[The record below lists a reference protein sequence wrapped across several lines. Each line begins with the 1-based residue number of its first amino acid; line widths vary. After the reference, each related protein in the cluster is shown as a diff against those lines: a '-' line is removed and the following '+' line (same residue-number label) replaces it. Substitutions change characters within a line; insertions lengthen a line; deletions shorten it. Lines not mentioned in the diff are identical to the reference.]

1 MRRLARL
8 GWTTLSGS
16 CSKQVAAAEEAAGAL
31 LGRNATRGVASTGLA
46 ATEETASKG
55 AAAAVMFVPSAVCAC
70 LAYWQYER
78 MRWKEE
84 LIATRERVATS
95 EPVDI
100 FSLEQP
106 ADYDKVSVTGRFLHE
121 YSLYVGPRP
130 RSIPGQGIRP
140 GYLLITPMVAA
151 DRKGV
156 VLVNRGWVPAEWKAD
171 AQAQAA
177 KTIQEREAR
186 EAAAKA
192 EKDKAASATVAAGSG
207 KGGGWF
213 GRGKEAAKPAPAA
226 VVAPA
231 KPEPVTVLGVIQPDE
246 EPNQFM
252 PANAPDSDE
261 FHYIQ
266 REQMART
273 LGLPADTPLV
283 LVVTSDASA
292 AVPVQQRSPLEQ
304 SRAAALGG
312 PEDAAAASYPA
323 PKHVGDLVRFTTMP
337 SDHRNYALI
346 WATLCVV
353 LAAMGRTAVTKP
365 LRGPRIVDYQADA
378 RAAWGKSHNAQ

>member
-1 MRRLARL
+1 MLRRH
-8 GWTTLSGS
+8 
-16 CSKQVAAAEEAAGAL
+16 
-31 LGRNATRGVASTGLA
+31 ATRGVASTGVA
-46 ATEETASKG
+46 AAEETTSKG

-78 MRWKEE
+78 MRWKED
-84 LIATRERVATS
+84 LIATRERVASS

-106 ADYDKVSVTGRFLHE
+106 SDYDKVSVTGRFLHE

-140 GYLLITPMVAA
+140 GYLVVTPMVAA

-156 VLVNRGWVPAEWKAD
+156 VLVNRGWVPATWKSD
-171 AQAQAA
+171 AQAKAA

-186 EAAAKA
+186 EVAAKH
-192 EKDKAASATVAAGSG
+192 EKDKAAPAAAATASG
-207 KGGGWF
+207 KGGWF
-213 GRGKEAAKPAPAA
+213 GRGKDAAKPAA
-226 VVAPA
+226 VAVAPA

-273 LGLPADTPLV
+273 LGLPPDTPLV
-283 LVVTSDASA
+283 LVVTSDAAA

-312 PEDAAAASYPA
+312 AEDAAAASYPA

-365 LRGPRIVDYQADA
+365 LRGPRIVDYEADA
-378 RAAWGKSHNAQ
+378 RAAWGKSHNSL

>member
-1 MRRLARL
+1 MRRLVRA
-8 GWTTLSGS
+8 GWTALSSS
-16 CSKQVAAAEEAAGAL
+16 CSKQVAAAEDAAGAL
-31 LGRNATRGVASTGLA
+31 FRRQVTRGVASPAVA
-46 ATEETASKG
+46 AAEETASKG

-78 MRWKEE
+78 MRWKED
-84 LIATRERVATS
+84 LIAARERVANTD
-95 EPVDI
+95 PVDI
-100 FSLEQP
+100 FSLDQP
-106 ADYDKVSVTGRFLHE
+106 AEYDKVSVTGRFLHE

-130 RSIPGQGIRP
+130 RSVPGQGIRP
-140 GYLLITPMVAA
+140 GYLVITPLVAA

-156 VLVNRGWVPAEWKAD
+156 VLVNRGWVPADWKAD

-177 KTIQEREAR
+177 KTIQEREVR

-192 EKDKAASATVAAGSG
+192 DKDKAAVTAPAAAPS
-207 KGGGWF
+207 KGGWF
-213 GRGKEAAKPAPAA
+213 GRSKDAAKPAAAAAPAA
-226 VVAPA
+226 AR
-231 KPEPVTVLGVIQPDE
+231 KPELVTVMGVIQPDE

-283 LVVTSDASA
+283 LVVTTDQTA

-312 PEDAAAASYPA
+312 SEDAAAASYPA

-337 SDHRNYALI
+337 ADHRNYALI

-365 LRGPRIVDYQADA
+365 LRGPRIVDYEADA
-378 RAAWGKSHNAQ
+378 RAAWGKSHNAL